1 MSETTKT
8 SKPAL
13 QQGPQQQTDG
23 NSQKRNV
30 ANKAANL
37 ANLLPTGT
45 VLFQALTPSLANSTG
60 KCQYFNKYLIGSLII
75 ICAATCFLSS
85 FTDSFIVDGKLF
97 YGFATFKDF
106 WVLNYD
112 SITSQ
117 EVKTKV
123 RENTKKHKI
132 KPKDYVHAF
141 GSLLVFLIFA
151 FSSTDVLHC
160 FFPDGDENQYSM
172 VLYLPLVAGV
182 LSSFLFSLFPTQR
195 KGFGYG
201 DTIPVPHY

>member
-1 MSETTKT
+1 MFRTISKKTRTVSEPSNT

-13 QQGPQQQTDG
+13 QQGPQQQTYG

-45 VLFQALTPSLANSTG
+45 VLLFQALTPSLANSTG

-85 FTDSFIVDGKLF
+85 FTDSFIISGKLF

-123 RENTKKHKI
+123 LENKKKHKI
-132 KPKDYVHAF
+132 IPKDYVHAF

-151 FSSTDVLHC
+151 FSSSDVLHC
-160 FFPDGDENQYSM
+160 FFPDGGENQYSM
-172 VLYLPLVAGV
+172 VLYLPSVA
-182 LSSFLFSLFPTQR
+182 
-195 KGFGYG
+195 
-201 DTIPVPHY
+201 